1 MIFDTA
7 LESVGTQM
15 EISTQANSSK
25 TKEKDL
31 ESICLRT
38 ELVLLVSVKMIFSME
53 FAGLYFL
60 TKQRILANLRTV
72 RWKLTKEQSGFPME
86 MYMKGLCRTLK
97 SKEKE
102 GNTCTKMEMFTLVNS
117 EMMSNTGREN
127 LKFQILN

>member
-72 RWKLTKEQSGFPME
+72 R
-86 MYMKGLCRTLK
+86 
-97 SKEKE
+97 
-102 GNTCTKMEMFTLVNS
+102 
-117 EMMSNTGREN
+117 
-127 LKFQILN
+127 